1 MVIAFD
7 GLPPVPG
14 KFATMVPE
22 VRWLIAY
29 PPCRTL

>member
-14 KFATMVPE
+14 KFATNFPKV
-22 VRWLIAY
+22 WYLKA
-29 PPCRTL
+29 